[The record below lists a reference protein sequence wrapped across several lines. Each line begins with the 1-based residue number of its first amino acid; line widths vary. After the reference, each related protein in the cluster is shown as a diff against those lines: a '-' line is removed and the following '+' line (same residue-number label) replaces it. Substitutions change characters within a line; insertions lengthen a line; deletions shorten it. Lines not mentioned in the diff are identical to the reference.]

1 MSKFIEKLKEG
12 TKKTLS
18 TITGKAK
25 DYMRE
30 QQQESIRMQRIQ
42 QNEAV
47 YNFMCR
53 IQYALFTAFHGKN
66 YGLAPLHTCGG
77 IRIVRYAIIN
87 QRYIYYFSMAKSSP
101 DVLPPYILASIRNN
115 MNTDLHQAT
124 VMQRQGYSVILPLLA
139 NGMVVV
145 DVQDKG
151 GQDILIGVILK

>member
-66 YGLAPLHTCGG
+66 YGLAPPAHMRRDQDCK
-77 IRIVRYAIIN
+77 VRH
-87 QRYIYYFSMAKSSP
+87 
-101 DVLPPYILASIRNN
+101 
-115 MNTDLHQAT
+115 HQPA
-124 VMQRQGYSVILPLLA
+124 VYLLFFD
-139 NGMVVV
+139 G
-145 DVQDKG
+145 K
-151 GQDILIGVILK
+151 IFP